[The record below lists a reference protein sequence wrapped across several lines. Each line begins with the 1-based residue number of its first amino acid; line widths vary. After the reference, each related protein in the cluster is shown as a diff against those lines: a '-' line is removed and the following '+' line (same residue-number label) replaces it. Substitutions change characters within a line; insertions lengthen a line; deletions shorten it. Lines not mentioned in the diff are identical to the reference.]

1 MNNVHKRIILFLLGC
16 IGTRAGLT
24 YFVKNNYEKYR
35 EILVFLL
42 LIPAIG
48 FTYIYANDLRKTG
61 REVFGDKIWW
71 NNLRP
76 FHALMY
82 FSSAVLVYNKNKKAY
97 LPLALDTSVGLIS
110 FTYYHLYLK

>member
-1 MNNVHKRIILFLLGC
+1 MGSIHKRIILFLLGC
-16 IGTRAGLT
+16 MGTRAGLT

-35 EILVFLL
+35 EMLVFLL

-82 FSSAVLVYNKNKKAY
+82 FSSALLVFNKNKKADLFIY
-97 LPLALDTSVGLIS
+97 LIS
-110 FTYYHLYLK
+110 SH

>member
-1 MNNVHKRIILFLLGC
+1 MDSVRKRIILFLLGC
-16 IGTRAGLT
+16 MGTRAGLT

-61 REVFGDKIWW
+61 REVF
-71 NNLRP
+71 
-76 FHALMY
+76 
-82 FSSAVLVYNKNKKAY
+82 
-97 LPLALDTSVGLIS
+97 
-110 FTYYHLYLK
+110 